1 MGTTYAQEQ
10 LGSIEPT
17 LPCFETKILFKSLR
31 ETHKESPII
40 MGNAND
46 EAKSTMSIWIHPV
59 DNTWT
64 IVSTKEKISCVIGVG
79 TNFKL
84 VTQKTGKSV

>member
-1 MGTTYAQEQ
+1 
-10 LGSIEPT
+10 
-17 LPCFETKILFKSLR
+17 
-31 ETHKESPII
+31 
-40 MGNAND
+40 
-46 EAKSTMSIWIHPV
+46 MSIWIHPV
-59 DNTWT
+59 DSTWT

>member
-1 MGTTYAQEQ
+1 MFMGTTYAQEQ

-46 EAKSTMSIWIHPV
+46 EAK
-59 DNTWT
+59 
-64 IVSTKEKISCVIGVG
+64 
-79 TNFKL
+79 
-84 VTQKTGKSV
+84 